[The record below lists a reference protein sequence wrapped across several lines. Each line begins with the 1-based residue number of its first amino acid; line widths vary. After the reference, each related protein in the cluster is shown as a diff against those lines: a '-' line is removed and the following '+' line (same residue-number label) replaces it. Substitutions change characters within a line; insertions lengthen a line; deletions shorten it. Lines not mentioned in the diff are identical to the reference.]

1 MFVPRGGL
9 QKESHTVTLLK
20 DLISIPE
27 RVHQGDFV
35 LQLSKGVTEPEQTLR
50 DYVVT
55 PQLVDAFSNAMGF
68 IQQAVQT
75 GGSKAAYLHGSFG
88 SGKSHFMAV
97 LNLLL
102 AGNTQARAT
111 PELADVVA
119 RHSWTEGRKF
129 LLVPYHMIGARDM
142 ESAILGQYA
151 DFVRKKHPEA
161 PVPGFYLA
169 EGLFKDACDLRAQIG
184 DGPFFTKLNEGATGG
199 GGGGVWGDFDS
210 GWDAISF
217 EAAMLEPPN
226 GEERSRLVGDLITQF
241 FSAYRTL
248 AGSGESFV
256 SLDDGLSIM
265 SRHAKALGYDA
276 VILFLDELV
285 LWLASHAADVNF
297 VSREGTK
304 LVKLVEATNADR
316 PIPLVSFVARQRD
329 LRDLVGENLA
339 GGVQSQFSD
348 VLRHWEAR
356 FHRITLE
363 DRNLPAIAER
373 RVLRPI
379 NEAARQTLQAT
390 FDDVLRMRQ
399 DVLDTLL
406 TTTADRDMFR
416 KVYPFTPALVQ
427 TLIAVSAALQRERT
441 ALKLMLQLLV
451 DRRAD
456 LELGQL
462 IPVGDLYDAIAE
474 GDEPFSE
481 GMRLHF
487 ENAKRLYNQRLLPML
502 ERQHSVTWEAI
513 KLGKA
518 DATAGKNLRNDAR
531 LLKTLLLGALVPE
544 VESLKGLTAQ
554 RLAALNHGTFRSP
567 IPGREAQAVLSKCR
581 DWASEIGEIKIT
593 EDQNPIISIQVT
605 GVDIEPILRAAEV
618 NDNAGNRRKR
628 IREALFKELAIPDT
642 GGLFTTYEFNWRGT
656 RREVELL
663 YENVREMTDDRLRG
677 RSGAWTV
684 VLDFPFDD
692 SNFGPADDIAR
703 LAEYRGGDTKTLVW
717 LPSFLSNK
725 ALADLGRLVVL
736 DYILQGERFDSY
748 ATQLSFVD
756 RVQAKALAR
765 NQLDQLRIKLRS
777 QLEVAYGISTEPRDS
792 VTNPLTADQQ
802 FKSLDPTLS
811 PRPPVGA
818 DFKSAFESLL
828 GQLFAHQYPA
838 HPEFDTEIKPSVI
851 KKVWPEVQKA
861 IEAPGQRGLV
871 QDTSTRKLVRSVVNP
886 CQLGQMGET
895 HLLIEP
901 HWQSRFSQSHA
912 RDGGGAI
919 TVAKLRQWI
928 DTPAPMGLPIEL
940 QNLIILA
947 FAASTNRR
955 FTMRGGPYEPTIDSL
970 PDELELKEQA
980 LPSTA
985 DWEAALLRASS
996 LFGLT
1001 LGQTLNAA
1009 NVGKLVDEVRLKAAE
1024 KREAVTRLV
1033 AQVRDRSARY
1043 APGNTG
1049 ARQQSAESAQA
1060 LLASLAQATEGDV
1073 VTTLANASVQTSEAA
1088 VSRSLGQ
1095 AQVCADTL
1103 GSGNWQLFDVVRE
1116 LVDHRRDAALLIM
1129 GRLTEALT
1137 SDEHVVA
1144 LKSRLEELE
1153 RDGMRL
1159 LAAAVAAPA
1168 PAPGA
1173 PPPTTPP
1180 PTGTGVTSVPP
1191 PVVMPPAP
1199 PANGP
1204 EVVDE
1209 KQQLQLS
1216 GAAAVTALDELK
1228 TLVTSERDLELT
1240 LSWRV
1245 QRKGTKL

>member
-1 MFVPRGGL
+1 M
-9 QKESHTVTLLK
+9 TLLK
-20 DLISIPE
+20 DLIDIPE

-55 PQLVDAFSNAMGF
+55 PQLVDAFSNALGF
-68 IQQAVQT
+68 IQQAVQS

-102 AGNTQARAT
+102 AGNTRARAT

-119 RHSWTEGRKF
+119 RHGWTEGRKF

-151 DFVRKKHPEA
+151 EFVRKKHPDA

-169 EGLFKDACDLRAQIG
+169 EGLFKDARELRERMGDEAFFAQ
-184 DGPFFTKLNEGATGG
+184 LNEGASNGDDGG
-199 GGGGVWGDFDS
+199 WGTFES
-210 GWDAISF
+210 GWDAMSF
-217 EAAMLEPPN
+217 DAAMLEAPN

-241 FSAYRTL
+241 FSAYRSL

-265 SRHAKALGYDA
+265 SRHAQALGYDA

-316 PIPLVSFVARQRD
+316 PVPLISFVARQRD

-339 GGVQSQFSD
+339 GSVQVQFSD
-348 VLRHWEAR
+348 VLKHWEAR
-356 FHRITLE
+356 FHRVTLE
-363 DRNLPAIAER
+363 DRNLPAIAEK
-373 RVLRPI
+373 RVLRPVD
-379 NEAARQTLQAT
+379 EAARQVLQGT
-390 FDDVLRMRQ
+390 FDDLLKMRK

-416 KVYPFTPALVQ
+416 KVYPFSPALVQ

-451 DRRAD
+451 DRRED

-502 ERQHSVTWEAI
+502 ERQHNVTWEAI
-513 KLGKA
+513 KLGQA
-518 DATAGKNLRNDAR
+518 DPAAARNLRNDAR
-531 LLKTLLLGALVPE
+531 LLKSLLLGALVPE
-544 VESLKGLTAQ
+544 VESLKALTAP

-567 IPGREAQAVLSKCR
+567 IPGREAQDVLRKCR

-605 GVDIEPILRAAEV
+605 GVDIEPILRAAEA
-618 NDNAGNRRKR
+618 NDNPGNRRKR
-628 IREALFKELAIPDT
+628 IREALFKELEIEDT
-642 GGLFTTYEFNWRGT
+642 GDLFNTYAFNWRGT
-656 RREVELL
+656 RREIEMLF
-663 YENVREMTDDRLRG
+663 ENVREMTDDRLRG
-677 RSGAWTV
+677 RSGTWTV

-692 SNFGPADDIAR
+692 AHFGPADDLAR
-703 LAEYRGGDTKTLVW
+703 LTEYRGGDTRTLVW
-717 LPSFLSNK
+717 IPSFLSNK

-736 DYILQGERFDSY
+736 DFILQGERFDTY
-748 ATQLSFVD
+748 AGHLSFVD

-777 QLEVAYGISTEPRDS
+777 QLEVAYGINTEPRDAVS
-792 VTNPLTADQQ
+792 NPLTADQQ
-802 FKSLDPTLS
+802 FRSLDPTLS

-818 DFKSAFESLL
+818 DFKVAFENLL

-838 HPEFDTEIKPSVI
+838 HPDFDTEIKPAVI
-851 KKVWPEVQKA
+851 RKIWPEVQKA

-871 QDTSTRKLVRSVVNP
+871 QDASIRKLVRAVVNP
-886 CQLGQMGET
+886 CKLGQMSET

-901 HWQSRFSQSHA
+901 HWQSRFSQCHA
-912 RDGGGAI
+912 RDGGGPI
-919 TVAKLRQWI
+919 TVARLRQWI
-928 DTPAPMGLPIEL
+928 DTPQPMGLPLEL

-955 FTMRGGPYEPTIDSL
+955 FTMRNGPYEPSVDSL
-970 PDELELKEQA
+970 PDELELREQS
-980 LPSTA
+980 LPDPSH
-985 DWEAALLRASS
+985 WEIALLRASS

-1009 NVGKLVDEVRLKAAE
+1009 NVGKLVAEMKQKAAE
-1024 KREAVTRLV
+1024 KRDVVTRLV
-1033 AQVRDRSARY
+1033 VSVRDRAGRY
-1043 APGNTG
+1043 AAGATG
-1049 ARQQSAESAQA
+1049 ARQQTAESAQA
-1060 LLASLAQATEGDV
+1060 LLAALAQAAESEV
-1073 VTTLANASVQTSEAA
+1073 VATLATADLQTSEAA
-1088 VSRSLGQ
+1088 VGRTLGQ
-1095 AQVCADTL
+1095 AKACADALDT
-1103 GSGNWQLFDVVRE
+1103 GNWQLFDVVRE
-1116 LVDHRRDAALLIM
+1116 LGDHRADAAQIIAK
-1129 GRLTEALT
+1129 RLAEGLT
-1137 SDEHVVA
+1137 SDEHVVG
-1144 LKSRLEELE
+1144 LKSRLDELQ
-1153 RDGMRL
+1153 RDALRL
-1159 LAAAVAAPA
+1159 LAAAAAAPAAAPVPVPAPASGGAPTPGGQAPA
-1168 PAPGA
+1168 PAPVA
-1173 PPPTTPP
+1173 MPA
-1180 PTGTGVTSVPP
+1180 VPGNL
-1191 PVVMPPAP
+1191 A
-1199 PANGP
+1199 P
-1204 EVVDE
+1204 EVIAE
-1209 KQQLQLS
+1209 KQQLNLM
-1216 GAAAVTALDELK
+1216 GDAAVAALEELK
-1228 TLVTSERDLELT
+1228 ARVTSERDLELT
-1240 LSWRV
+1240 LSWRL
-1245 QRKGTKL
+1245 QRKGTRL

>member
-1 MFVPRGGL
+1 M
-9 QKESHTVTLLK
+9 TLLK
-20 DLISIPE
+20 DLIAIPE

-55 PQLVDAFSNAMGF
+55 PQLVDAFANALGF

-111 PELADVVA
+111 PDLADVVA
-119 RHSWTEGRKF
+119 RHAWTEGRKF

-151 DFVRKKHPEA
+151 EFVRKKHPDA

-169 EGLFKDACDLRAQIG
+169 EGLFKDASELRDRMG
-184 DGPFFTKLNEGATGG
+184 DDAFFAKLNDGAISGSGG
-199 GGGGVWGDFDS
+199 GGGWGAFES
-210 GWDAISF
+210 GWDAIAF
-217 EAAMLEPPN
+217 EAAMLEAPN

-241 FSAYRTL
+241 FSAYRSL

-316 PIPLVSFVARQRD
+316 PIPLISFVARQRD

-339 GGVQSQFSD
+339 GSVQVQFGD
-348 VLRHWEAR
+348 VLKHWEAR

-363 DRNLPAIAER
+363 DRNLPAIAEK
-373 RVLRPI
+373 RVLRPVD
-379 NEAARQTLQAT
+379 EAARQTLQST
-390 FDDVLRMRQ
+390 FDDVLKIRK

-406 TTTADRDMFR
+406 TTTADREMFR
-416 KVYPFTPALVQ
+416 KVYPFSPALVQ

-462 IPVGDLYDAIAE
+462 IPVGDLFDAIAE

-502 ERQHSVTWEAI
+502 ERQHNVTWEAI
-513 KLGKA
+513 KLGQA
-518 DATAGKNLRNDAR
+518 DPAAAKNLRNDAR
-531 LLKTLLLGALVPE
+531 LLKTLLLSALVPE
-544 VESLKGLTAQ
+544 VEALKALTGP
-554 RLAALNHGTFRSP
+554 RLAALNHGTFKSP
-567 IPGREAQAVLSKCR
+567 IQGREGADIIRKCR

-593 EDQNPIISIQVT
+593 EDLQPVISLQVT
-605 GVDIEPILRAAEV
+605 GIDIEPILRAAEA
-618 NDNAGNRRKR
+618 NDNPGNRRRR
-628 IREALFKELAIPDT
+628 IREALFKELEIADT
-642 GGLFTTYEFNWRGT
+642 GDLFNTYEFNWRGT

-663 YENVREMTDDRLRG
+663 YENVREMTDERLRG
-677 RSGAWTV
+677 RSGTWTV

-692 SNFGPADDIAR
+692 PNFGPADDLAR
-703 LAEYRGGDTKTLVW
+703 LTEYRGGDTKTLLW
-717 LPSFLSNK
+717 IPSFLSNK

-736 DYILQGERFDSY
+736 DYILQGDRFETY
-748 ATQLSFVD
+748 AGHLSFVD

-777 QLEVAYGISTEPRDS
+777 QLEVAYGISTEPRDAVS
-792 VTNPLTADQQ
+792 NPLTADQQ
-802 FKSLDPTLS
+802 FRSLDPTLS

-838 HPEFDTEIKPSVI
+838 HPEFDTEIKPIVI
-851 KKVWPEVQKA
+851 RKIWPEVQKA
-861 IEAPGQRGLV
+861 IEAPGHRGLV
-871 QDTSTRKLVRSVVNP
+871 QDAGIRKLVRAVVNP

-912 RDGGGAI
+912 RDGGGPI
-919 TVAKLRQWI
+919 TAAKLRQWI
-928 DTPAPMGLPIEL
+928 DTPTPMGLPLEL

-955 FTMRGGPYEPTIDSL
+955 FTMRGGPFEPSVDSL
-970 PDELELKEQA
+970 PDELELREQSLPNTGHWEIA
-980 LPSTA
+980 LQ
-985 DWEAALLRASS
+985 RASS

-1009 NVGKLVDEVRLKAAE
+1009 NVGKLVDEVKQRAGE
-1024 KREAVTRLV
+1024 KRDVVTHLV
-1033 AQVRDRSARY
+1033 VQVRDRSSRY
-1043 APGNTG
+1043 AAGATG
-1049 ARQQSAESAQA
+1049 ARQQTAESAQA
-1060 LLASLAQATEGDV
+1060 LLAALTQATETDV
-1073 VTTLANASVQTSEAA
+1073 VASLATADLQTSEAA
-1088 VSRSLGQ
+1088 VGRTLGQ
-1095 AQVCADTL
+1095 AKACADALT
-1103 GSGNWQLFDVVRE
+1103 SGNWQLFDGVRN
-1116 LVDHRRDAALLIM
+1116 LQDHRAEAAQIIVR
-1129 GRLTEALT
+1129 RLAEVLT
-1137 SDEHVVA
+1137 SDEHVIA
-1144 LKSRLEELE
+1144 LKGRLDELG
-1153 RDGMRL
+1153 RDAMQL
-1159 LAAAVAAPA
+1159 LTAPA
-1168 PAPGA
+1168 P
-1173 PPPTTPP
+1173 T
-1180 PTGTGVTSVPP
+1180 
-1191 PVVMPPAP
+1191 PAP
-1199 PANGP
+1199 TPVPAPTSTPGVPAPTPAPVTISPLPANLAP
-1204 EVVDE
+1204 QIVDE
-1209 KQQLQLS
+1209 KQELHLS
-1216 GAAAVTALDELK
+1216 GTDAVAALEELK
-1228 TLVTSERDLELT
+1228 ARVANERDLELT
-1240 LSWRV
+1240 LSWRLL
-1245 QRKGTKL
+1245 RKGTQL